1 MKVIINEL
9 NMAQLRRDQM
19 QTQVL
24 KQLGYSSLTDE
35 AKQTLSDIANNGID
49 GGFGDF
55 IYHADTVKFFN
66 DNKSEILEHCANMAE
81 ELGEDMLT
89 MVAGFGCLK
98 DQNLT
103 ATDIMSGI
111 HETDSEHE
119 TTVKNALAWY
129 IAESVAHEVM
139 N

>member
-35 AKQTLSDIANNGID
+35 AKQTLSDISNNGID

-66 DNKSEILEHCANMAE
+66 VNKTEILAHCEAMADD
-81 ELGEDMLT
+81 LGEDMLT
-89 MVAGFGCLK
+89 MISNFGCLR
-98 DQNLT
+98 DQKLT
-103 ATDIMSGI
+103 PTEIMAGI
-111 HETDSEHE
+111 YDKDSEHE